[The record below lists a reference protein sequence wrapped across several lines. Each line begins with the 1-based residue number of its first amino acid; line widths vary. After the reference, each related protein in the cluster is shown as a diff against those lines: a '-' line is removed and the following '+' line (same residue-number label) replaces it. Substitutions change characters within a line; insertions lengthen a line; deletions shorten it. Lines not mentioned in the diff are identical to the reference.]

1 MTTPLTRGAPCVSE
15 AILIPTPFYGVIT
28 EDVGLYSGVKLFHV
42 PLDCEV
48 AAVC

>member
-1 MTTPLTRGAPCVSE
+1 MTTLLTSGVPCVSE

-48 AAVC
+48 AAVF